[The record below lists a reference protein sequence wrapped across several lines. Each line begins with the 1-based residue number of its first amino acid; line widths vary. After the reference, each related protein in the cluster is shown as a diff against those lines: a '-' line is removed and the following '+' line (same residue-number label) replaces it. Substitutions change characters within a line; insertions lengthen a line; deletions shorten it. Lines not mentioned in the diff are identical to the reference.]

1 MKEWLET
8 GMPQV
13 NALLVSDEDFQKL
26 TQRLTAAGELYRA
39 LLRTLSPQNR
49 EVIETYLA
57 LCEEAEYQ
65 KTVAA
70 YYCGKRNG

>member
-1 MKEWLET
+1 MQEWLKT

-13 NALLVSDEDFQKL
+13 NGLLGSDGDFQEL
-26 TQRLTAAGELYRA
+26 TQRLTAAAEQYRT
-39 LLRTLSPQNR
+39 LLRTLSPQDR
-49 EVIETYLA
+49 EVIETYLT

>member
-1 MKEWLET
+1 MQEWLKT

-13 NALLVSDEDFQKL
+13 NALLGSDGDFQEL

-39 LLRTLSPQNR
+39 VLRTLSVQDR
-49 EVIETYLA
+49 EIIETYLT

>member
-1 MKEWLET
+1 MQEWLET

-26 TQRLTAAGELYRA
+26 TQRLTAAGEQYRT
-39 LLRTLSPQNR
+39 LLRTLSAQDR
-49 EVIETYLA
+49 EVIETYLT

-65 KTVAA
+65 KTVTA

>member
-8 GMPQV
+8 GMQQV

>member
-1 MKEWLET
+1 MQEWLET
-8 GMPQV
+8 GMQQV
-13 NALLVSDEDFQKL
+13 NALLGSDGDFQEL

-39 LLRTLSPQNR
+39 LLRTLSPQDR

>member
-8 GMPQV
+8 GMTQV

-26 TQRLTAAGELYRA
+26 TQRLTAAGQLYRT
-39 LLRTLSPQNR
+39 LLRTLSPQDR

-57 LCEEAEYQ
+57 LCEDAEYQ

>member
-8 GMPQV
+8 GMQQV

-26 TQRLTAAGELYRA
+26 TQRLTAAGQLYRT
-39 LLRTLSPQNR
+39 LLRTLSIQDR
-49 EVIETYLA
+49 EVIETYLT

>member
-26 TQRLTAAGELYRA
+26 TQRLTAAGEQYRR
-39 LLRTLSPQNR
+39 LLRTLSPQDR
-49 EVIETYLA
+49 EVIEAYLT